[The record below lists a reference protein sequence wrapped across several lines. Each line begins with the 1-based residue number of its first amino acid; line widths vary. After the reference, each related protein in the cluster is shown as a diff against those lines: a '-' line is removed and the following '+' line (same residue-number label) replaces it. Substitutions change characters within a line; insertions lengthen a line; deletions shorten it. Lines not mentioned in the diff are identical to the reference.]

1 MQITDWIFD
10 LDGTLYTPLEH
21 VWKITLLHMRRYFIE
36 TLGLPITLSLEEQEL
51 IKAKW
56 QTTQTTVAYCNEFQ
70 LDFDALVSATHL
82 PILNHIVVTPR
93 LGTET
98 IQHLPG
104 KKWVL
109 TNSPELFAH
118 AMLRHINLDIFDEV
132 FGIRHDQ
139 QCAKPNPKS
148 FQRVPVG
155 SHVVMID
162 DWHENLIIPFN
173 LGWTTVWFPEINHPG
188 PIELP
193 SYVNLK
199 ITSLSQLTSLL

>member
-21 VWKITLLHMRRYFIE
+21 VWEITLLHMRRYFIE
-36 TLGLPITLSLEEQEL
+36 TLGLPITLNLEEQENF
-51 IKAKW
+51 KAKW
-56 QTTQTTVAYCNEFQ
+56 KTTQTTVAYCNEFQ

-93 LGTET
+93 LGAET

-118 AMLRHINLDIFDEV
+118 AMLRHINLDIFDGV

-148 FQRVPVG
+148 FQRVLVG
-155 SHVVMID
+155 PNVVMID
-162 DWHENLIIPFN
+162 DWHENLIVPFE
-173 LGWTTVWFPEINHPG
+173 LGWTTVWFPEPNQPRPRIIPAYVHHE
-188 PIELP
+188 IQSIAELA
-193 SYVNLK
+193 NL
-199 ITSLSQLTSLL
+199 L